1 VHAIPRT
8 PWMVFRKLLD
18 GSVVGAVQ
26 GRRGAAM
33 CGRLATCVA
42 YVSDK

>member
-1 VHAIPRT
+1 VRAIPRT

-18 GSVVGAVQ
+18 GFVVGAVQ

-33 CGRLATCVA
+33 CGRLSTCVA
-42 YVSDK
+42 YGSDK